1 MNTRRITRQFARQFA
16 IGSAFALIAMPALA
30 GHCPVDVKA
39 IDAAL
44 AAGPDLDADELS
56 EVMEQRNEGEQLHND
71 GKHGESL
78 EVLHEAM
85 DTLELEHAS

>member
-1 MNTRRITRQFARQFA
+1 VL
-16 IGSAFALIAMPALA
+16 ALIAMPALA

-44 AAGPDLDADELS
+44 AAGTDLDEAEVA

-78 EVLHEAM
+78 EVLHKAM